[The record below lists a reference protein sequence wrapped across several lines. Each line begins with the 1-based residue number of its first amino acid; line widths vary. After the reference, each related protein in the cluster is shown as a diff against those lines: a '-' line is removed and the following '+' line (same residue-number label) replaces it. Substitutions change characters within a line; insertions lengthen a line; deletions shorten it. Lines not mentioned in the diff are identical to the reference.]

1 MRAIL
6 LNRIT
11 IVLSF
16 IGIFIAGTLSLGK
29 LMNVIPPCGA
39 VAAGCLQVET
49 DKSSMW
55 FGIPVAYF
63 GLGAYVT
70 LAALGFIRQRNGL
83 AKSRNLVNI
92 GYGMSAIGMMVSA
105 FLTYYALN
113 EIHATCLWCLSSA
126 ATMTALFFT
135 HAVLAQDDLPEEA
148 PTGGFDFKLVSSI
161 AAVTIVGLATMGFKL
176 RAQMSDTGM
185 DGPGGNTYKAL
196 AYDKYVPKG
205 AHIQGNNDATI
216 TVVEFGD
223 LFCPAC
229 RAHYS
234 AIHDEIADSHGK
246 IKFVFRH
253 LPMHTI
259 AGHEFAFSAAILSE
273 IAAEN
278 GKFWEFISGAY
289 ALQDE
294 PKDLKPFMGVYSNLG
309 LPMKNLEDR
318 LSNDKD
324 PAFQRVYDDMKFAES
339 TGVKGTPAFFI
350 LRDGKDPES
359 KTATDLKEWLDSP
372 EAKQYIKQK

>member
-63 GLGAYVT
+63 GLGAYLT
-70 LAALGFIRQRNGL
+70 LATIGIIRQRNGL
-83 AKSRNLVNI
+83 AKSRNLVNL

-126 ATMTALFFT
+126 VTMTALFFT
-135 HAVLAQDDLPEEA
+135 HAALAQDDLPQEVPA
-148 PTGGFDFKLVSSI
+148 GGFDFKLLSSV
-161 AAVTIVGLATMGFKL
+161 AAVTVVALATMGFKL
-176 RAQMSDTGM
+176 KAQMSDTGL
-185 DGPGGNTYKAL
+185 GGNAYKEL
-196 AYDKYVPKG
+196 PYDKYVPKG
-205 AHIQGNNDATI
+205 AHVQGRNDATI

-229 RAHYS
+229 RANYS
-234 AIHDEIADSHGK
+234 AVHDEIQASDGK

-253 LPMHTI
+253 LPMHSI
-259 AGHEFAFSAAILSE
+259 PGHEFAFSAAIMSE

-278 GKFWEFISGAY
+278 GKFWDRPWARVWEGFVSRRRYFRDERKTTTGY
-289 ALQDE
+289 SALRVHLRGELIQPGDANYQDTR
-294 PKDLKPFMGVYSNLG
+294 KL
-309 LPMKNLEDR
+309 
-318 LSNDKD
+318 
-324 PAFQRVYDDMKFAES
+324 
-339 TGVKGTPAFFI
+339 
-350 LRDGKDPES
+350 
-359 KTATDLKEWLDSP
+359 
-372 EAKQYIKQK
+372 